1 MYSLFAY
8 GTFIAN
14 RVRTNA
20 YRQALRGAVQPE
32 TVVLD
37 LGAGTGIFALLA
49 CQMGARRVYA
59 IEPDDVIQ
67 VARDLAAANG
77 YADRIE
83 FFQALSTQINLP
95 ERADVIIS
103 DLRGNLPFYNRALP
117 AIIDARQRFLAPGGR
132 LIPRCDTLWAA
143 VVAAPGLYRRSLG
156 VWEGRRFGLN
166 QAAARDLAM
175 NTTQWC
181 YLGPDKLLGPPQCWG
196 RLDYTTLQSPNLTG
210 AVTWE
215 MDHPGTAHGLLVWFD
230 AELAPGLG
238 FSNAP
243 GAPKL
248 IYGQTFFP
256 WPQPVALAR
265 GDLVAVS
272 LAARLVGEDYI
283 WNWHTRILEPGKPAR
298 PKADFRQSSFFG
310 VPLSPALLEQRSQSH
325 LPELNEA
332 GQIDRFIL
340 EHMDG
345 QSSLREIAQEVA
357 ARFPSRF
364 AQGPEALSRVQE
376 LSMKYSR

>member
-1 MYSLFAY
+1 MYSLFDY
-8 GTFIAN
+8 GAFIAN
-14 RVRTNA
+14 RARMNA
-20 YRQALRGAVQPE
+20 YRQALQGAVQPDA
-32 TVVLD
+32 VVLD

-83 FFQALSTQINLP
+83 FFQALSTQITLP

-103 DLRGNLPFYNRALP
+103 DLHGNLPFYTRGLS
-117 AIIDARQRFLAPGGR
+117 AIIDARRRFLAPGGR

-156 VWEGRRFGLN
+156 VWEGRKFGLN

-175 NTTQWC
+175 NTMQRC
-181 YLGPDKLLGPPQCWG
+181 FLGRDKLLGPPQCWG

-215 MDHPGTAHGLLVWFD
+215 MDRPGTAHGLLVWFD

-256 WPQPVALAR
+256 WPQPVKLAR

-272 LAARLVGEDYI
+272 LAARLVGKI
-283 WNWHTRILEPGKPAR
+283 ISGIGTAASWNRERRTVPKRTFANPASLGPRCPR
-298 PKADFRQSSFFG
+298 PD
-310 VPLSPALLEQRSQSH
+310 
-325 LPELNEA
+325 
-332 GQIDRFIL
+332 
-340 EHMDG
+340 
-345 QSSLREIAQEVA
+345 
-357 ARFPSRF
+357 
-364 AQGPEALSRVQE
+364 
-376 LSMKYSR
+376 

>member
-1 MYSLFAY
+1 M
-8 GTFIAN
+8 
-14 RVRTNA
+14 NA
-20 YRQALRGAVQPE
+20 YRQALQVAVQPDA
-32 TVVLD
+32 VVLD

-59 IEPDDVIQ
+59 IEPDDIIQ

-77 YADRIE
+77 YADRIG

-103 DLRGNLPFYNRALP
+103 DLRGSLPFYHQALP
-117 AIIDARQRFLAPGGR
+117 AFIDARRRFLSPGGR

-143 VVAAPGLYRRSLG
+143 VVAAPSLYRRHLG
-156 VWEGRRFGLN
+156 VWEGRKFGLN
-166 QAAARDLAM
+166 QAAARDLAI
-175 NTTQWC
+175 NTLQRC
-181 YLGPDKLLGPPQCWG
+181 HLGPDKLLGPPQCWG
-196 RLDYTTLQSPNLTG
+196 RLDYATMQSPNLTG
-210 AVTWE
+210 EVTWE
-215 MDHPGTAHGLLVWFD
+215 MDRPGTAHGLLLWFD
-230 AELAPGLG
+230 AELAPGIG

-248 IYGQTFFP
+248 IYGQIFFP
-256 WPQPVALAR
+256 WPQPVTLAR

-283 WNWHTRILEPGKPAR
+283 WNWNTRILEPGQAESA
-298 PKADFRQSSFFG
+298 KADFRQSTFFG
-310 VPLSPALLEQRSQSH
+310 VPLSPAILEQRSQSH
-325 LPELNEA
+325 LPKLNEA

-345 QSSLREIAQEVA
+345 QSSLGEIAQQVA

-364 AQGPEALSRVQE
+364 AQAPEALSRVQE
-376 LSMKYSR
+376 LSRKYSR